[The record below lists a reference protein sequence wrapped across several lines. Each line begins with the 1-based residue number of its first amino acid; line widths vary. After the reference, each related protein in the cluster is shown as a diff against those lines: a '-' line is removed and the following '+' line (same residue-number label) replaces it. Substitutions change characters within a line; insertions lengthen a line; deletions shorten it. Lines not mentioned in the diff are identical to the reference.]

1 MGSEGVVVADK
12 HYFQIARQVLLYER
26 EVIGEYKKGRTVE
39 PLLEKGDRIGIV
51 LHGQNNLA
59 FHGQDGVAPAHM
71 EWKIRRQ
78 RKERGRLGPQ

>member
-12 HYFQIARQVLLYER
+12 HYFQIARQVLLYEW
-26 EVIGEYKKGRTVE
+26 EVIGEYKKGRIGE
-39 PLLEKGDRIGIV
+39 PLLEKRDRIGIV
-51 LHGQNNLA
+51 LHRQDNIA

-78 RKERGRLGPQ
+78 RKERDRLGTQ